1 MSNAI
6 ILLHLILSFLHCLHS
21 QYVFSLLPVENNAPL
36 PITQFNFTEQ
46 NIIFYSKNISAL
58 NQTYI
63 ILPYTLTQGSFI
75 NKKEENCEIVDLD
88 DSLTTPYY
96 TITSTCHINWTM
108 TDINSQNLTF
118 KISSNINSRML
129 NSRTAFNGVIGL
141 NYPSFNDKSDKPSTQ
156 KKNYLL
162 DSIFSKNESLKKF
175 DRNLVML
182 DYVNNEFTI
191 GYKNESNI
199 INKFHK
205 CTTESTIYQY
215 SCLVDYIIL
224 GNEID
229 IYLAKSLEKITL
241 IFDNLSYYSIFPLE
255 QLDYFLQEFFSSNDK
270 CVSKAIDGNST
281 IFYIK
286 CSKKQLSIS
295 TIKKNIN
302 FIIEG
307 YTYQYSGLFNTDFYF
322 NDVNGF
328 KIEKEDDDIFF
339 NILFRG
345 NTTNEWLIGAN
356 FLQNKTIAYDY
367 DDHTLYLYY
376 NESVDMTKYFMNSQ
390 KNKETNSIDIV
401 SSWLFILTSVV
412 FLLFLFIV
420 FIVHEKGKREMN
432 REIIEMLK

>member
-1 MSNAI
+1 MSNGI
-6 ILLHLILSFLHCLHS
+6 IILHLILSFLHCLHA
-21 QYVFSLLPVENNAPL
+21 QYVFSLVPVADNTPR
-36 PITQFNFTEQ
+36 PITQFNFTEN

-75 NKKEENCEIVDLD
+75 DRIEEECQTVDLD
-88 DSLTTPYY
+88 DLLTTPYY
-96 TITSTCHINWTM
+96 KITSICHIDWSM
-108 TDINSQNLTF
+108 TDINSQKLTF
-118 KISSNINSRML
+118 KISSNINSPIL
-129 NSRTAFNGVIGL
+129 NSRCSFNGVIGL
-141 NYPSFNDKSDKPSTQ
+141 NYPSFNDKSDKPSTVTP

-162 DSIFSKNESLKKF
+162 DSIFTNYKF
-175 DRNLVML
+175 DRNLIML

-191 GYKNESNI
+191 GYQNDSNI

-205 CTTESTIYQY
+205 CTTESTKYQY

-241 IFDNLSYYSIFPLE
+241 IFDNLSYYSIFPLD

-270 CVSKAIDGNST
+270 CVSKAIDDNST
-281 IFYIK
+281 LFYIK

-322 NDVNGF
+322 TDVNGL
-328 KIEKEDDDIFF
+328 KNEKEDDDIFF

-367 DDHTLYLYY
+367 DDHTMYLYY
-376 NESVDMTKYFMNSQ
+376 NESVDMTKYFMSSQ
-390 KNKETNSIDIV
+390 KNKETNSKDIV